1 MTPTML
7 VLGAGLVSFTE
18 LCGDAAEWPGYDPI
32 GLHSRGLW
40 EDAMKTRF
48 TVALSMLTGIA
59 VGAVAVQGLHAQ
71 SKPMVYLINEIDVTD
86 PEKYGAEFTPKA
98 QASVRNSGAK
108 FLVIGGAAGAGA
120 KPIHAIEGTPPKR
133 MTIQV
138 WESVDALKK
147 WYDSPEY
154 QDALKIGHKYAT
166 FRRYAVEG
174 Q

>member
-1 MTPTML
+1 
-7 VLGAGLVSFTE
+7 
-18 LCGDAAEWPGYDPI
+18 
-32 GLHSRGLW
+32 
-40 EDAMKTRF
+40 MKTRY
-48 TVALSMLTGIA
+48 TVLLSMVAGAA
-59 VGAVAVQGLHAQ
+59 VGAAAIQSLQAQ
-71 SKPMVYLINEIDVTD
+71 VKTPIYLINEIDVTD
-86 PEKYGAEFTPKA
+86 PDKYGAEFTPKA
-98 QASVRNSGAK
+98 QASVRGSGAR

-120 KPIHAIEGTPPKR
+120 KPIHAVEGTPPKR

-138 WESVDALKK
+138 WESLDAMKK

>member
-1 MTPTML
+1 
-7 VLGAGLVSFTE
+7 
-18 LCGDAAEWPGYDPI
+18 
-32 GLHSRGLW
+32 
-40 EDAMKTRF
+40 MKTHVI
-48 TVALSMLTGIA
+48 VALSMLTGIG

-98 QASVRNSGAK
+98 QATVKASGAR
-108 FLVIGGAAGAGA
+108 FLVIGGTAGAGA

-138 WESVDALKK
+138 WESVEALKK
-147 WYDSPEY
+147 WYESPEY
-154 QDALKIGHKYAT
+154 QEALKIGHKYAS

>member
-1 MTPTML
+1 
-7 VLGAGLVSFTE
+7 
-18 LCGDAAEWPGYDPI
+18 
-32 GLHSRGLW
+32 
-40 EDAMKTRF
+40 MKTYF
-48 TVALSMLTGIA
+48 AVGLGMLAGFSL
-59 VGAVAVQGLHAQ
+59 GAVASQSLYAQ
-71 SKPMVYLINEIDVTD
+71 AKPPVYLINEIDVTD

-98 QASVRNSGAK
+98 QATVRGSGAR
-108 FLVIGGAAGAGA
+108 FLVIGGTAGAGA
-120 KPIHAIEGTPPKR
+120 KPIHAVEGTPPKR

-138 WESVDALKK
+138 WESLDAMKR

>member
-1 MTPTML
+1 MITSPCP
-7 VLGAGLVSFTE
+7 AP
-18 LCGDAAEWPGYDPI
+18 GDG
-32 GLHSRGLW
+32 RN
-40 EDAMKTRF
+40 AMRTRF

-98 QASVRNSGAK
+98 QATVRGSGAR
-108 FLVIGGAAGAGA
+108 FLVIGGTAGAGA
-120 KPIHAIEGTPPKR
+120 KPIHAVEGTPPKR

-138 WESVDALKK
+138 WESLDAMKK

>member
-1 MTPTML
+1 
-7 VLGAGLVSFTE
+7 
-18 LCGDAAEWPGYDPI
+18 
-32 GLHSRGLW
+32 
-40 EDAMKTRF
+40 MKTRY
-48 TVALSMLTGIA
+48 TVLLSMVAGAA
-59 VGAVAVQGLHAQ
+59 VGAAAIQSLQAQ
-71 SKPMVYLINEIDVTD
+71 AKTPIYLINEIDVTD
-86 PEKYGAEFTPKA
+86 PDKYGAEFTPKA
-98 QASVRNSGAK
+98 QASVRGSGAR

-120 KPIHAIEGTPPKR
+120 KPIHAVEGTPPKR

-138 WESVDALKK
+138 WESLDAMKK

>member
-1 MTPTML
+1 
-7 VLGAGLVSFTE
+7 
-18 LCGDAAEWPGYDPI
+18 
-32 GLHSRGLW
+32 
-40 EDAMKTRF
+40 MKTRY
-48 TVALSMLTGIA
+48 TVLLSMVAGAA
-59 VGAVAVQGLHAQ
+59 VGSAAIQSLQAQ
-71 SKPMVYLINEIDVTD
+71 AKTPIYLINEIDVTD
-86 PEKYGAEFTPKA
+86 PDKYGAEFTPKA
-98 QASVRNSGAK
+98 QASVRGSGAR

-120 KPIHAIEGTPPKR
+120 KPIHAVEGTPPKR

-138 WESVDALKK
+138 WESLDAMKK

>member
-1 MTPTML
+1 MVRPHWQANERGGCDESSL
-7 VLGAGLVSFTE
+7 RSCAVYAH
-18 LCGDAAEWPGYDPI
+18 GYRGRCCCRPRASCPI
-32 GLHSRGLW
+32 
-40 EDAMKTRF
+40 
-48 TVALSMLTGIA
+48 
-59 VGAVAVQGLHAQ
+59 Q
-71 SKPMVYLINEIDVTD
+71 VYLINEIDVTD

-133 MTIQV
+133 ITIQV
-138 WESVDALKK
+138 WDSVDALKK

>member
-1 MTPTML
+1 MPMRTHL
-7 VLGAGLVSFTE
+7 
-18 LCGDAAEWPGYDPI
+18 
-32 GLHSRGLW
+32 
-40 EDAMKTRF
+40 
-48 TVALSMLTGIA
+48 TVVLSMLTGMA
-59 VGAVAVQGLHAQ
+59 AGAVAVQGLQAQ

-98 QASVRNSGAK
+98 QPTVRASGAR
-108 FLVIGGAAGAGA
+108 FLVIGGVAGAGA
-120 KPIHAIEGTPPKR
+120 KPIHAVEGTPPKR

-138 WESVDALKK
+138 WESLDAMRK

-154 QDALKIGHKYAT
+154 QEALKIGHKYAT

>member
-1 MTPTML
+1 M
-7 VLGAGLVSFTE
+7 G
-18 LCGDAAEWPGYDPI
+18 
-32 GLHSRGLW
+32 
-40 EDAMKTRF
+40 TRF

-98 QASVRNSGAK
+98 QASVRASGAR

-120 KPIHAIEGTPPKR
+120 KPIHAVEGTPPKR

-138 WESVDALKK
+138 WESLDAMKK
-147 WYDSPEY
+147 WYESSEY

>member
-1 MTPTML
+1 MRTYLT
-7 VLGAGLVSFTE
+7 VS
-18 LCGDAAEWPGYDPI
+18 AA
-32 GLHSRGLW
+32 
-40 EDAMKTRF
+40 
-48 TVALSMLTGIA
+48 MLTGMAI
-59 VGAVAVQGLHAQ
+59 GGFAVQGLQAQ
-71 SKPMVYLINEIDVTD
+71 PKAPVYLINEIDVTD

-98 QASVRNSGAK
+98 QATVRASGAR

-120 KPIHAIEGTPPKR
+120 KPIHAVEGTPPKR

-138 WESVDALKK
+138 WESLDAMKK

>member
-1 MTPTML
+1 
-7 VLGAGLVSFTE
+7 
-18 LCGDAAEWPGYDPI
+18 
-32 GLHSRGLW
+32 
-40 EDAMKTRF
+40 MKIYF
-48 TVALSMLTGIA
+48 TVAASMA
-59 VGAVAVQGLHAQ
+59 VGIVLGGLAVQGLQAQ
-71 SKPMVYLINEIDVTD
+71 AKAPIYLINEIDVTD

-98 QASVRNSGAK
+98 QATVRGSGAR

-120 KPIHAIEGTPPKR
+120 KPIYAVEGTPPKR

-138 WESVDALKK
+138 WESLDAMKK